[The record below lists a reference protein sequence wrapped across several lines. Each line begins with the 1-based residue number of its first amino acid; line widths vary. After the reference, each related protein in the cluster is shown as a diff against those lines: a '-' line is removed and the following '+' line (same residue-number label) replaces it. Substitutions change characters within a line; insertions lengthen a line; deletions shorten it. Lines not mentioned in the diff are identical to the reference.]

1 MKGGYLNVGNT
12 IPFSNVFDVRMSFCK
27 GITQS
32 GSNADTLLTDAYI
45 KGVKDV
51 AWQDAFDAI
60 RKVSQH

>member
-1 MKGGYLNVGNT
+1 
-12 IPFSNVFDVRMSFCK
+12 MSFCK

-45 KGVKDV
+45 KGVKGV

-60 RKVSQH
+60 RKVHRHQSEIHI